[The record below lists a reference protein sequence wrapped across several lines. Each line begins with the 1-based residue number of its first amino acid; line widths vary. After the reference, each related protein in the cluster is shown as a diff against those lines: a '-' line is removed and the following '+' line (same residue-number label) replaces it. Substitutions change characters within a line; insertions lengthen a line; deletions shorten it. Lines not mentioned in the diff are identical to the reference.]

1 MYKGECSVE
10 ILNVRNSHEHGKM
23 LELCFNLCQKYA
35 LIPVIGSG
43 FSFGSPTDN
52 NGTIPSV
59 SELTEFLFKY
69 ISAYSNYSPE
79 DLIDIQKESLPD
91 LSNSFWDIYSRIP
104 EEKLEE
110 FYEYINKN
118 FQNISF
124 WKDFQSE
131 FLEIRWPYLFTLNY
145 DSLIENY
152 SSNYYPIIPYEKIN
166 RYYARTKTKVYK
178 LHGDAG
184 KYLSTGDNKYFIL
197 SRDQYVKSMMDDSNK
212 DMLNELLTAFSS
224 KSILFFGCGLSE
236 ELDLLYSSQL
246 SVKERAEDIDTTQQA
261 IIYISFESEDS
272 VEKPFSQRME
282 DRLARYG
289 ITTVFRF
296 FSEEDSKNF
305 FHELREATS
314 KLSKPG
320 IEDFLE
326 KYSSM
331 QFNILKKDDIRCR
344 DFLLQENLVWK
355 SINSHI
361 ITMPGYYI
369 TRSLF
374 KDAVDSIPN
383 EPLCFISGNFFSGK
397 TIFLLDIAHFFTTK
411 KVYIF
416 PAGTTIT
423 EEQLDA
429 LVQKENALHCFDSKS
444 LTTAQIKKVSSEL
457 VLDGIKKKG
466 SNILIVIDKSDAPMY
481 KYIFEARNASRKF
494 TIFSLDSQFDKSEK
508 AKFNQKVGAI
518 SLSPYEKNQTVLD
531 YIVNN
536 EKKISGIPSSQRL
549 FLEPQ
554 KELLAQDVQ
563 KRIKALVMLAT
574 EIRIPA
580 NRAIQFGIDGAI
592 NGIIKCCD
600 PSGGAAVI
608 EKDYSVYN
616 GNSSGYEFVCNS
628 KYWII
633 RALSTYAKS
642 DPNSIEI
649 IANAYLSIIKD
660 YRCIYIGNDVAFYQ
674 NCEPY
679 YFFDHIQTLFN
690 ARWFPN
696 SSKLMNAIYDKLL
709 SELSNSYQFLHQ
721 KAKGKLII
729 AQVQVKNRNRYMANR
744 TLTEAVYNIT
754 RAQDLASQYPDAKNI
769 DETLLHMAY
778 TKGRIFIEFS
788 CISDK
793 YIPKT
798 VYACCELYQ
807 LQARSKH
814 DIYDFMTAK
823 GNDGWAFNT
832 FKNKL
837 MNRRC
842 LDRCTGLDYNQASSL
857 LQRWTGKRFQIMK
870 RDSSKKPRKK

>member
-1 MYKGECSVE
+1 ME

-59 SELTEFLFKY
+59 SELTKFLFKY

-104 EEKLEE
+104 EKKLEE

-131 FLEIRWPYLFTLNY
+131 FLKIRWPYLFTLNY
-145 DSLIENY
+145 DSLVENY
-152 SSNYYPIIPYEKIN
+152 SPNYYPIIPYEKIN

-331 QFNILKKDDIRCR
+331 QFNVLKKDDIRCR

-397 TIFLLDIAHFFTTK
+397 TIFLLDIAHFFATK

-457 VLDGIKKKG
+457 VLDGIKKKR

-592 NGIIKCCD
+592 NGITKCCD

-660 YRCIYIGNDVAFYQ
+660 YRSIYIGNDVAFYQ

-690 ARWFPN
+690 ERWFPN

-793 YIPKT
+793 YIPKA
-798 VYACCELYQ
+798 VNACYELYE

-857 LQRWTGKRFQIMK
+857 LQRWTGRRIQIMK
-870 RDSSKKPRKK
+870 RDSSKMPRKK

>member
-1 MYKGECSVE
+1 M
-10 ILNVRNSHEHGKM
+10 I
-23 LELCFNLCQKYA
+23 
-35 LIPVIGSG
+35 
-43 FSFGSPTDN
+43 
-52 NGTIPSV
+52 
-59 SELTEFLFKY
+59 
-69 ISAYSNYSPE
+69 
-79 DLIDIQKESLPD
+79 
-91 LSNSFWDIYSRIP
+91 
-104 EEKLEE
+104 
-110 FYEYINKN
+110 
-118 FQNISF
+118 
-124 WKDFQSE
+124 
-131 FLEIRWPYLFTLNY
+131 
-145 DSLIENY
+145 
-152 SSNYYPIIPYEKIN
+152 
-166 RYYARTKTKVYK
+166 
-178 LHGDAG
+178 
-184 KYLSTGDNKYFIL
+184 
-197 SRDQYVKSMMDDSNK
+197 
-212 DMLNELLTAFSS
+212 
-224 KSILFFGCGLSE
+224 
-236 ELDLLYSSQL
+236 
-246 SVKERAEDIDTTQQA
+246 
-261 IIYISFESEDS
+261 
-272 VEKPFSQRME
+272 
-282 DRLARYG
+282 
-289 ITTVFRF
+289 
-296 FSEEDSKNF
+296 
-305 FHELREATS
+305 
-314 KLSKPG
+314 
-320 IEDFLE
+320 
-326 KYSSM
+326 
-331 QFNILKKDDIRCR
+331 
-344 DFLLQENLVWK
+344 
-355 SINSHI
+355 
-361 ITMPGYYI
+361 
-369 TRSLF
+369 
-374 KDAVDSIPN
+374 
-383 EPLCFISGNFFSGK
+383 
-397 TIFLLDIAHFFTTK
+397 
-411 KVYIF
+411 
-416 PAGTTIT
+416 
-423 EEQLDA
+423 
-429 LVQKENALHCFDSKS
+429 
-444 LTTAQIKKVSSEL
+444 
-457 VLDGIKKKG
+457 LDGIKKKG

-536 EKKISGIPSSQRL
+536 EKKISGIPGSQRL

-580 NRAIQFGIDGAI
+580 NRAIQFGIDGVI

-660 YRCIYIGNDVAFYQ
+660 YRSIYISNDVAFYQ

-690 ARWFPN
+690 ERWFPN

-729 AQVQVKNRNRYMANR
+729 AQVQVKNMNCCIANR

-788 CISDK
+788 CISDE
-793 YIPKT
+793 YIPKA
-798 VYACCELYQ
+798 VNACYELYQ

>member
-1 MYKGECSVE
+1 ME
-10 ILNVRNSHEHGKM
+10 ILNVRNDHDRKKM
-23 LELCFNLCQKYA
+23 LELCLNLCQKHA

-43 FSFGSPTDN
+43 FSCGTPTDN

-59 SELTEFLFKY
+59 SELTAFLFKY
-69 ISAYSNYSPE
+69 ISDYSNYNPE
-79 DLIDIQKESLPD
+79 DLEEIQKQSLPD
-91 LSNSFWDIYSRIP
+91 LANSFWDIYNRIP
-104 EEKLEE
+104 GKNLET
-110 FYEYINKN
+110 FYEYINNN
-118 FQNISF
+118 FQTISF

-131 FLEIRWPYLFTLNY
+131 FLEIQWPYLFTLNY

-152 SSNYYPIIPYEKIN
+152 SSTYCPIIPYEKIN
-166 RYYARTKTKVYK
+166 RHFAKTKTKLYK

-197 SRDQYVKSMMDDSNK
+197 SRDQYVNSMMDDSNK

-246 SVKERAEDIDTTQQA
+246 SVREKAADIDITQQA
-261 IIYISFESEDS
+261 IIYLSFEPEDS
-272 VEKPFSQRME
+272 VGKPLSQRMQ

-289 ITTVFRF
+289 ITTVFRL
-296 FSEEDSKNF
+296 FSEEDSEKF
-305 FHELREATS
+305 FCELKQATS
-314 KLSKPG
+314 ELSKPG

-331 QFNILKKDDIRCR
+331 RFDILKQEDVGCR
-344 DFLLQENLVWK
+344 AFLLQENLVWK
-355 SINSHI
+355 SINTHV

-369 TRSLF
+369 TRSRF
-374 KDAVDSIPN
+374 KEVIDSISS

-397 TIFLLDIAHFFTTK
+397 TIFLLDIARSFPTR

-423 EEQLDA
+423 DEQIDTLI
-429 LVQKENALHCFDSKS
+429 QKENALHCFDSKS
-444 LTTAQIKKVSSEL
+444 LSTAQIKKISNES
-457 VLDGIKKKG
+457 VLDAVARKN
-466 SNILIVIDKSDAPMY
+466 SNIIIVIDKSDAPMY
-481 KYIFEARNASRKF
+481 KYIFEARNVSRKF
-494 TIFSLDSQFDKSEK
+494 TIFSINSKFDQVEEHE
-508 AKFNQKVGAI
+508 FNKKVGAI
-518 SLSPYEKNQTVLD
+518 SLSPYEKNQTILD

-536 EKKISGIPSSQRL
+536 EKNILGTSGSKKM

-554 KELLAQDVQ
+554 KELLAQDAE

-580 NRAIQFGIDGAI
+580 KRAIQFRIDGAI
-592 NGIIKCCD
+592 NGIIRCCA
-600 PSGGAAVI
+600 PSGGSAVI
-608 EKDYSVYN
+608 EKDYSVYR
-616 GNSSGYEFVCNS
+616 GSSSGYEFVCNS

-633 RALSTYAKS
+633 RALSIYAKS
-642 DPNSIEI
+642 QPNSIET
-649 IANAYLSIIKD
+649 IANAYFSIIED
-660 YRCIYIGNDVAFYQ
+660 YRSLYVSDDVGFYQ

-690 ARWFPN
+690 WRWFPN

-709 SELSNSYQFLHQ
+709 SRLSDSYQFLHQ

-729 AQVQVKNRNRYMANR
+729 AQVQIKNTNRHAAIG

-754 RAQDLASQYPDAKNI
+754 RAQDLARQYPDAKNI

-778 TKGRIFIEFS
+778 TKGRIFIEFG

-793 YIPKT
+793 YLPNA
-798 VYACCELYQ
+798 VDACYELYQ
-807 LQARSKH
+807 LQVRSKH
-814 DIYDFMTAK
+814 DIYDFATAK
-823 GNDGWAFNT
+823 GNDGWAFKT
-832 FKNKL
+832 FRKKL
-837 MNRRC
+837 LDRRC
-842 LDRCTGLDYNQASSL
+842 LDKCTDLDYKHANYL
-857 LQRWTGKRFQIMK
+857 LQRWTNKRVQITKRKTGKISGK
-870 RDSSKKPRKK
+870 

>member
-1 MYKGECSVE
+1 ME
-10 ILNVRNSHEHGKM
+10 ILNVRNSYEHGKM

-35 LIPVIGSG
+35 LIPIVGSG
-43 FSFGSPTDN
+43 FSFGSQTDN

-59 SELTEFLFKY
+59 NELTKFLFKY
-69 ISAYSNYSPE
+69 ISAYSNYSSE

-91 LSNSFWDIYSRIP
+91 LSNSFWDIYGRIP

-131 FLEIRWPYLFTLNY
+131 FLGIRWPYLFTLNY
-145 DSLIENY
+145 DSLIEDY

-166 RYYARTKTKVYK
+166 RHYARTKTKVYK

-246 SVKERAEDIDTTQQA
+246 SVKERTEDIDTTQQA
-261 IIYISFESEDS
+261 IIYVSFESENS
-272 VEKPFSQRME
+272 VQKSFSQRME

-331 QFNILKKDDIRCR
+331 QFNILNKDDIRCR

-355 SINSHI
+355 SLNSHI

-374 KDAVDSIPN
+374 KVAVENIPN

-397 TIFLLDIAHFFTTK
+397 TIFLLDVAHFFATK
-411 KVYIF
+411 KVYLF

-444 LTTAQIKKVSSEL
+444 LTTAQIKKISSEL

-494 TIFSLDSQFDKSEK
+494 TIFSLNSQFDKSEK
-508 AKFNQKVGAI
+508 TKFNQKVGAI
-518 SLSPYEKNQTVLD
+518 SLSPYEKSQTILD

-536 EKKISGIPSSQRL
+536 EKKISGNPSSQRL

-642 DPNSIEI
+642 DPSSIEI

-660 YRCIYIGNDVAFYQ
+660 YHSIYISNDVAFYQ

-729 AQVQVKNRNRYMANR
+729 AQVQVKNMNRYMANR

-788 CISDK
+788 CISDR
-793 YIPKT
+793 YIPKA
-798 VYACCELYQ
+798 VNACYELYQ

-842 LDRCTGLDYNQASSL
+842 LDRCTGLDYNQVSSL
-857 LQRWTGKRFQIMK
+857 LQRWTGKRFQFMK
-870 RDSSKKPRKK
+870 RDSSKMRRKK

>member
-1 MYKGECSVE
+1 M
-10 ILNVRNSHEHGKM
+10 
-23 LELCFNLCQKYA
+23 
-35 LIPVIGSG
+35 
-43 FSFGSPTDN
+43 
-52 NGTIPSV
+52 
-59 SELTEFLFKY
+59 
-69 ISAYSNYSPE
+69 
-79 DLIDIQKESLPD
+79 
-91 LSNSFWDIYSRIP
+91 
-104 EEKLEE
+104 
-110 FYEYINKN
+110 
-118 FQNISF
+118 
-124 WKDFQSE
+124 
-131 FLEIRWPYLFTLNY
+131 
-145 DSLIENY
+145 
-152 SSNYYPIIPYEKIN
+152 
-166 RYYARTKTKVYK
+166 
-178 LHGDAG
+178 
-184 KYLSTGDNKYFIL
+184 
-197 SRDQYVKSMMDDSNK
+197 
-212 DMLNELLTAFSS
+212 
-224 KSILFFGCGLSE
+224 
-236 ELDLLYSSQL
+236 
-246 SVKERAEDIDTTQQA
+246 
-261 IIYISFESEDS
+261 
-272 VEKPFSQRME
+272 
-282 DRLARYG
+282 
-289 ITTVFRF
+289 
-296 FSEEDSKNF
+296 
-305 FHELREATS
+305 
-314 KLSKPG
+314 
-320 IEDFLE
+320 
-326 KYSSM
+326 
-331 QFNILKKDDIRCR
+331 
-344 DFLLQENLVWK
+344 
-355 SINSHI
+355 
-361 ITMPGYYI
+361 
-369 TRSLF
+369 
-374 KDAVDSIPN
+374 
-383 EPLCFISGNFFSGK
+383 
-397 TIFLLDIAHFFTTK
+397 
-411 KVYIF
+411 
-416 PAGTTIT
+416 
-423 EEQLDA
+423 
-429 LVQKENALHCFDSKS
+429 
-444 LTTAQIKKVSSEL
+444 

-660 YRCIYIGNDVAFYQ
+660 YRSIYIGNDVAFYQ

-788 CISDK
+788 CISDE
-793 YIPKT
+793 YIPKA
-798 VYACCELYQ
+798 VNACYELYQ

-837 MNRRC
+837 MNRC
-842 LDRCTGLDYNQASSL
+842 YLDRCTGLDYNQASSL
-857 LQRWTGKRFQIMK
+857 LQRWTGKRIQIMK
-870 RDSSKKPRKK
+870 RDSSKMPCKK

>member
-1 MYKGECSVE
+1 ME

-59 SELTEFLFKY
+59 SELTKFLFKY

-104 EEKLEE
+104 EKKLEE

-152 SSNYYPIIPYEKIN
+152 SPNYYPIIPYEKIN

-331 QFNILKKDDIRCR
+331 QFNVLKKDDIRCR

-397 TIFLLDIAHFFTTK
+397 TIFLLDIAHFFATK

-660 YRCIYIGNDVAFYQ
+660 YRSIYIGNDVAFYQ

-788 CISDK
+788 CISDE
-793 YIPKT
+793 YIPKA
-798 VYACCELYQ
+798 VNACYELYQ

-837 MNRRC
+837 MNRRY
-842 LDRCTGLDYNQASSL
+842 LDRCTGLDYHQASSL
-857 LQRWTGKRFQIMK
+857 LQRWTGKRIQIMK
-870 RDSSKKPRKK
+870 RE

>member
-1 MYKGECSVE
+1 ME

-59 SELTEFLFKY
+59 SELTKFLFKY

-104 EEKLEE
+104 EKKLEE

-152 SSNYYPIIPYEKIN
+152 SPNYYPIIPYEKTN

-331 QFNILKKDDIRCR
+331 QFNVLKKDDIRCR

-411 KVYIF
+411 KV

-660 YRCIYIGNDVAFYQ
+660 YRSIYIGNDVAFYQ

-788 CISDK
+788 CISDE
-793 YIPKT
+793 YIPKA
-798 VYACCELYQ
+798 VNACYELYQ

-837 MNRRC
+837 MNRC
-842 LDRCTGLDYNQASSL
+842 YLDRCTGLDYNQASSL
-857 LQRWTGKRFQIMK
+857 LQRWTGKRIQIMK
-870 RDSSKKPRKK
+870 RDSSKMPCKK